1 MALRTTG
8 DLDMTK
14 IDIHAHWFPRKWVE
28 LLEKEG
34 SRHGVKAGRNER
46 GQVVLDVPQYRQTF
60 QDQYI
65 DLPTRLKMM
74 DDARVDVHALS
85 LTSPMVY
92 WAPAEF
98 GARLAQVYND
108 SLAEAHREYPNRFLG
123 LAALP
128 MQAPE
133 LAVKEVDRAS
143 KLPGIRGVYM
153 GTHIMGKNLDE
164 EELKPVFA
172 RCEQL
177 GLAVFL
183 HPLNPLGRDR
193 MSKYHLRNL
202 IGNPT
207 ENAIAAAS
215 LIFGGVMDA
224 FPKLDVVLPHSGGS
238 MPALIGRWDHGASVR
253 AELTHMTKPPSSYLR
268 RFHYDTITHSDSIL
282 TNLIEQVGADRVVMG
297 SDCPADMSYTQP
309 VKVVERLEKV
319 SSGDR
324 NKILGENAAR
334 LLKL

>member
-1 MALRTTG
+1 MTT
-8 DLDMTK
+8 
-14 IDIHAHWFPRKWVE
+14 IDVHAHWYPREWVE

-34 SRHGVKAGRNER
+34 GRHGVQTSRNDR
-46 GQVVLDVPQYRQTF
+46 GDVLLDVPQYKHVFREH
-60 QDQYI
+60 YI

-74 DDARVDVHALS
+74 DDARVDVHVLS

-92 WAPAEF
+92 WAPPEF
-98 GARLAQVYND
+98 GAQLAQVYND
-108 SLAEAHREYPNRFLG
+108 GLARAHREYPDRFLG

-133 LAVKEVDRAS
+133 LAVKEIDRAS
-143 KLPGIRGVYM
+143 RLPGIRGVYM
-153 GTHIMGKNLDE
+153 GTHIMGRNLDE
-164 EELKPVFA
+164 EDLRPVFA

-177 GLAVFL
+177 GLPIFL
-183 HPLNPLGRDR
+183 HPLSPLGRDR
-193 MSKYHLRNL
+193 MRKYHLINL

-224 FPKLDVVLPHSGGS
+224 FPKLDVVLPHSGGT
-238 MPALIGRWDHGASVR
+238 MPSLIGRWDHGATVR
-253 AELTHMTKPPSSYLR
+253 AELKHMTRPPSSYLR

-309 VKVVERLEKV
+309 VAVVERLNTV
-319 SSGDR
+319 ASGDR
-324 NKILGENAAR
+324 DRIVGGNAAR
-334 LLKL
+334 LLRL

>member
-1 MALRTTG
+1 MTT
-8 DLDMTK
+8 
-14 IDIHAHWFPRKWVE
+14 IDVHAHWYPRAWID

-34 SRHGVKAGRNER
+34 SRYGANTRRNER
-46 GQVVLDVPQYRQTF
+46 GHLVLEVPQYGQPF
-60 QDQYI
+60 QEHYI

-74 DDARVDVHALS
+74 DDARVDIHALS

-98 GARLAQVYND
+98 GLKLAQVYND
-108 SLAEAHREYPNRFLG
+108 ALGEAHQQHPDRFLG
-123 LAALP
+123 LATLP

-133 LAVKEVDRAS
+133 LAVKEIDRAS
-143 KLPGIRGVYM
+143 KLPGIRGIYM
-153 GTHIMGKNLDE
+153 GTHVMNKNLDE
-164 EELKPVFA
+164 PEFRPVFA

-177 GLAVFL
+177 GLAIFL
-183 HPLNPLGRDR
+183 HPLNPVGRNR
-193 MSKYHLRNL
+193 MPRYHLHNL

-207 ENAIAAAS
+207 DNAIAAAS
-215 LIFGGVMDA
+215 LIFGGVLDA

-253 AELTHMTKPPSSYLR
+253 SELKHMTQPPSSYLR

-309 VKVVERLEKV
+309 VAVVERLSRV
-319 SSGDR
+319 AAGDR
-324 NKILGENAAR
+324 GKILGGNAAR